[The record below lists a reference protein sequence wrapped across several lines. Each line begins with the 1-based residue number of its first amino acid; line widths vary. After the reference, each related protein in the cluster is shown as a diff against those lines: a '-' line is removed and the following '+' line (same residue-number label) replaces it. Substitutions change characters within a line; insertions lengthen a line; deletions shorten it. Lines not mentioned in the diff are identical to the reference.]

1 LGRLDAEAWEQL
13 VTKALP
19 EVCKRGPL
27 RGWEQLW
34 NYLNEALGYVLLADR
49 GYTKIRFVD
58 PEDQKTPDLLGES
71 EMSRAIV
78 EVKTINCSE
87 EDVGKNKTGP
97 PMWQQLGT
105 GLSVKFKEKLEKT
118 VDAAREQ
125 LRQFGDPN
133 DKRIVLLVISLDS
146 GYKFSAQ
153 NYSELKEFVASNQ
166 APDVELVDQVIN

>member
-1 LGRLDAEAWEQL
+1 
-13 VTKALP
+13 
-19 EVCKRGPL
+19 
-27 RGWEQLW
+27 
-34 NYLNEALGYVLLADR
+34 
-49 GYTKIRFVD
+49 
-58 PEDQKTPDLLGES
+58 
-71 EMSRAIV
+71 
-78 EVKTINCSE
+78 
-87 EDVGKNKTGP
+87 
-97 PMWQQLGT
+97 MWQQLGT